1 MVERHHLEPRVLK
14 GPHLGEGL
22 LSRKQVRVSPH
33 HWTLRR
39 SSVPF
44 WTTCMLDSSGSTA
57 PLGSSPTQRGR
68 GCLDSTNSSAGRSG
82 FPFLLTCFPPAP
94 RGAIRLMS
102 GGWDNPSFLKVGVRE
117 VFNQAL
123 TDPRACEGAT

>member
-39 SSVPF
+39 SSVPL
-44 WTTCMLDSSGSTA
+44 WPTCMLYSSGSTA
-57 PLGSSPTQRGR
+57 PLGSSPTQLGR

-82 FPFLLTCFPPAP
+82 FPFPLTCFPPAP
-94 RGAIRLMS
+94 RGALCLLS
-102 GGWDNPSFLKVGVRE
+102 GSCDNPSSLMFGVLE
-117 VFNQAL
+117 V
-123 TDPRACEGAT
+123 